1 MRSAF
6 GKKNR
11 KLFEKI
17 FCSHSLLEARCPSGP
32 LFGKFLFLTYMGKM
46 STPSLPLPTG
56 GKAAV
61 WTKKGCCYP
70 NLFLTDLSGQEKV
83 SWPKESENRKKQPSH
98 RKGSVIGLLNT
109 DTFFIQI
116 PNDILQSTDYVQ
128 KPGPLVGE
136 IPALLIRLI
145 VLDQKFRNIA
155 TMVCIAVDF
164 SFCIYALNVII
175 CI

>member
-1 MRSAF
+1 M
-6 GKKNR
+6 
-11 KLFEKI
+11 
-17 FCSHSLLEARCPSGP
+17 
-32 LFGKFLFLTYMGKM
+32 
-46 STPSLPLPTG
+46 
-56 GKAAV
+56 
-61 WTKKGCCYP
+61 
-70 NLFLTDLSGQEKV
+70 
-83 SWPKESENRKKQPSH
+83 
-98 RKGSVIGLLNT
+98 IGLLNT

-164 SFCIYALNVII
+164 PFCIYALNVII

>member
-1 MRSAF
+1 M
-6 GKKNR
+6 
-11 KLFEKI
+11 
-17 FCSHSLLEARCPSGP
+17 
-32 LFGKFLFLTYMGKM
+32 
-46 STPSLPLPTG
+46 
-56 GKAAV
+56 
-61 WTKKGCCYP
+61 
-70 NLFLTDLSGQEKV
+70 
-83 SWPKESENRKKQPSH
+83 
-98 RKGSVIGLLNT
+98 IGLLNT